1 MFLEAVVFWELL
13 IAQNYARQ
21 SMSEMM
27 KSLEDMA
34 LSSLSTVSKKS

>member
-1 MFLEAVVFWELL
+1 MFLAAVVFWELL

-27 KSLEDMA
+27 KSLEDTA
-34 LSSLSTVSKKS
+34 LNSLSTVS

>member
-1 MFLEAVVFWELL
+1 MFLAAVVFWELL

-34 LSSLSTVSKKS
+34 LNALSTLSNKS

>member
-1 MFLEAVVFWELL
+1 MFLAAVVFWELL
-13 IAQNYARQ
+13 IAQNYASQ

-34 LSSLSTVSKKS
+34 LNALSTLSNKS